1 MATEATNKERVLFLC
16 TGNSCRSQMA
26 EGLLRDMASDRF
38 DVQSAGVK
46 PTGVNPLTVRV
57 MAEIAID
64 ISGQRSK
71 PVEEMAGQPFDY
83 VITVCD
89 SAREACPV
97 FPGAAK
103 QLHWSFEDPAEA
115 VGTESERLATF
126 RRVREEIAG
135 NIRHFLSA

>member
-26 EGLLRDMASDRF
+26 EGLLRDMAGDRF
-38 DVQSAGVK
+38 DVQSAGVN

-57 MAEIAID
+57 MAEIGID

-71 PVEEMAGQPFDY
+71 PVEEMAGQRFDY

-115 VGTESERLATF
+115 AGTENERLAVF

-135 NIRHFLSA
+135 NIRHFLFA